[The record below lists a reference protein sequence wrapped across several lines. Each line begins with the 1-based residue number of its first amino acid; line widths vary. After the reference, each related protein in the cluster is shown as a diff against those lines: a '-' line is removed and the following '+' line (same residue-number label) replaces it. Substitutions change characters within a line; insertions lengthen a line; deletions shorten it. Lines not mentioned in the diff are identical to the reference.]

1 MKIKLLNMPHPEQL
15 QYPVGKFTPK
25 ESYSPEEIQAFIISI
40 ESVPSKIEAVFQ
52 NFSSAQLETP
62 YRPGGW
68 TARQVLHHIPDS
80 HMNAYIRFKWTLTEE
95 TPTIKAYNEKAW
107 AETYEIKEDP
117 ALSVA
122 LLKALHAKW
131 GTLLRALKPEDL
143 KKSFVHPE
151 SGKHITLERLI
162 AMYAWHGEHH
172 LGHLKLILG

>member
-1 MKIKLLNMPHPEQL
+1 MLPLDQL
-15 QYPVGKFTPK
+15 QYPVGKFSPK
-25 ESYSPEEIQAFIISI
+25 ETYTADELQACIFSI
-40 ESVPSKIEAVFQ
+40 EAIPLKIEEVFKKL
-52 NFSSAQLETP
+52 SPAQLETP

-68 TARQVLHHIPDS
+68 TARQVLHHLPDS
-80 HMNAYIRFKWTLTEE
+80 HLNAYIRFKWTLTED

-131 GTLLRALKPEDL
+131 VKLLHALKPEDFA
-143 KKSFVHPE
+143 KSFVHPE
-151 SGKHITLERLI
+151 TSKHIRLDRLV

-172 LGHLKLILG
+172 LGHLKLILDSRI